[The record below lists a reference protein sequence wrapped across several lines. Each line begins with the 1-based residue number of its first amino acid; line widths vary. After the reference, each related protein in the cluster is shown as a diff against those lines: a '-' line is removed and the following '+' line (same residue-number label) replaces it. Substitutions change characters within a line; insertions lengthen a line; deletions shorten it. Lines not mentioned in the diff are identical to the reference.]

1 MVGLVLS
8 NTAAV
13 EALGPRPSYMGPVLQ
28 MLIVLVLMVAALFV
42 AARLLRRLP
51 VFRPPIGEH
60 MRVIERMPVGP
71 KHQLLLV
78 EVENRRLLLGAS
90 EQGLHHLTELDPPLD
105 SLEDGS

>member
-8 NTAAV
+8 TAATA

-28 MLIVLVLMVAALFV
+28 MLIVLVVMVAFLFV

-51 VFRPPIGEH
+51 VFRPPVGEH
-60 MRVIERMPVGP
+60 MRVIERMPLGP

-78 EVENRRLLLGAS
+78 EVEGRRLLLGAS
-90 EQGLHHLTELDPPLD
+90 ESGLHHLTELDPTID
-105 SLEDGS
+105 TLEDTS